1 MGKHEVPPLS
11 VEEREIARALWSD
24 GKSARQIAFAIGRG
38 VTRNTIIGLEHRHRW
53 TRAGQEPRPIPEKR
67 SARSNFAPKPRER
80 VVETCQPKPEVA
92 MDLEPEAY
100 QPTISFFPP
109 PGAAKSVFD
118 LKSNQC
124 RFPIGDPASFEF
136 RFCCKPT
143 PTDREPRYCNE
154 CLKKAT
160 IPRAKAA

>member
-1 MGKHEVPPLS
+1 
-11 VEEREIARALWSD
+11 
-24 GKSARQIAFAIGRG
+24 
-38 VTRNTIIGLEHRHRW
+38 
-53 TRAGQEPRPIPEKR
+53 
-67 SARSNFAPKPRER
+67 
-80 VVETCQPKPEVA
+80 

-160 IPRAKAA
+160 IPRRRALADWGVTTRDADALFKKTGERV